1 MNKSIVSS
9 AILLALAATPALAAE
24 TAEKYSASIL
34 GMEGN
39 VLVNQDGSYKTATRG
54 MNLQEGDRVMIMDGA
69 KLSMSYPDGCH
80 FTFKDGQI
88 IEVGSVSVCAMGGT
102 GFVAATTPQ
111 YVQAAPGA
119 SDDDDAVGA
128 AATSGGAGNAAALLT
143 MAAFAAIAIAGDSG
157 DGIKREQPPAVIPPP
172 PPPVSP

>member
-1 MNKSIVSS
+1 MKKSIVSS
-9 AILLALAATPALAAE
+9 AVLLALAATPALAAE

-111 YVQAAPGA
+111 YARPMMMMQSVRQRPR
-119 SDDDDAVGA
+119 
-128 AATSGGAGNAAALLT
+128 AAL
-143 MAAFAAIAIAGDSG
+143 AIL
-157 DGIKREQPPAVIPPP
+157 RHYLLWQHLLQ
-172 PPPVSP
+172 